1 VDADLLVNGGELLPI
16 GDSWMVLYEAVVGA
30 VKVARVDRARAVAE
44 KVLAMLEGRRWV
56 VGLCGGD
63 VEEGGRMC
71 VRGKRVVSEHTD
83 PVEIGGDEVDLRYSS
98 DEALVAAQ
106 SSTPITF
113 EVYLETSALAFLKRY
128 LRYDL
133 RLDIDFESGIE
144 GVIA

>member
-16 GDSWMVLYEAVVGA
+16 GDSWMVLYEAVVA
-30 VKVARVDRARAVAE
+30 VAVTRVDRARAVAE
-44 KVLAMLEGRRWV
+44 KVLGMLEGRRWV

-63 VEEGGRMC
+63 VEAGGRMC

-106 SSTPITF
+106 SSTPIVF
-113 EVYLETSALAFLKRY
+113 KVYLESSA
-128 LRYDL
+128 
-133 RLDIDFESGIE
+133 
-144 GVIA
+144 